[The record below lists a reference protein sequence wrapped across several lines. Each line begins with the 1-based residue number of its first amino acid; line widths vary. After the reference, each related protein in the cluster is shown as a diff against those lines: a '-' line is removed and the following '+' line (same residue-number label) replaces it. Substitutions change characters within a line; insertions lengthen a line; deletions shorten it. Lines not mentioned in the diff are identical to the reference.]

1 MTEILD
7 CMPSERRYTPEG
19 FLIATAKLARSGIQ
33 PYRVS
38 ELPGASGDPMRIL
51 SIYRPP
57 EEVFEP
63 ESLASFENAT
73 LTNDHPSGFWVNT
86 DNWRHLALGS
96 VRNIRQ
102 QDGYVVGDLIVQDK
116 STIALIESGKVG
128 LSAGYQSQKEMTPG
142 VTPDGQPYDGIQRN
156 IRVNHIALVR
166 SPRCGPTCR
175 IEDSNPNGEMM
186 TSDSHQT
193 TTQSTDTAATAQTAG
208 ATCHDCTNVQ
218 NQLDT
223 MTQTIQKLEAENQT
237 LRQKEVTPA
246 IRDAW
251 VADWAETVTDAKQLM
266 PAIHTTD
273 KSCHAIRHEVVKQL
287 YPKHKP
293 VVDALLAGQTLDSAD
308 EAMIQQAFKVLSA
321 MAPTQPQPKRSDP
334 VLDALNTAVSQTIT
348 DSASMDPQAARAQYI
363 QQLQTTYTA

>member
-33 PYRVS
+33 PYRAS
-38 ELPGASGDPMRIL
+38 EFSDSSGDPMRIL
-51 SIYRPP
+51 NIYRPP
-57 EEVFEP
+57 EEVFAP
-63 ESLASFENAT
+63 EALASFENAP

-142 VTPDGQPYDGIQRN
+142 LTPDGQPYDGIQRN

-186 TSDSHQT
+186 TTDSNQT
-193 TTQSTDTAATAQTAG
+193 TPKTTDTAATVQTAS

-218 NQLDT
+218 NQMDALT
-223 MTQTIQKLEAENQT
+223 ETIKTLKTENQT
-237 LRQKEVTPA
+237 LRQKEATPA
-246 IRDAW
+246 VRDAW
-251 VADWAETVTDAKQLM
+251 IADWAETVTDAKQLM
-266 PAIHTTD
+266 PGINTTD
-273 KSCHAIRHEVVKQL
+273 KNPPAIRHEVVKQL

-293 VVDALLAGQTLDSAD
+293 VVDALLTGHTLDSAD
-308 EAMIQQAFKVLSA
+308 EAMIQRAFKVLSA
-321 MAPTQPQPKRSDP
+321 IAPAQQQPKRSDP
-334 VLDALNTAVSQTIT
+334 VLDALNTQLTT
-348 DSASMDPQAARAQYI
+348 DSDPLNPQTARAQYI

>member
-33 PYRVS
+33 PYRAS
-38 ELPGASGDPMRIL
+38 EFSDTSGDPMRIL

-57 EEVFEP
+57 EEVFAP
-63 ESLASFENAT
+63 ESLASFENAP

-102 QDGYVVGDLIVQDK
+102 QDGYVIGDLIVQDK

-186 TSDSHQT
+186 TSNSNQT
-193 TTQSTDTAATAQTAG
+193 TTDTAATVQTAS

-218 NQLDT
+218 NQMDALT
-223 MTQTIQKLEAENQT
+223 ETIKTLKTENQT
-237 LRQKEVTPA
+237 LRQK
-246 IRDAW
+246 D
-251 VADWAETVTDAKQLM
+251 
-266 PAIHTTD
+266 
-273 KSCHAIRHEVVKQL
+273 EVV
-287 YPKHKP
+287 
-293 VVDALLAGQTLDSAD
+293 S
-308 EAMIQQAFKVLSA
+308 I
-321 MAPTQPQPKRSDP
+321 
-334 VLDALNTAVSQTIT
+334 
-348 DSASMDPQAARAQYI
+348 
-363 QQLQTTYTA
+363 

>member
-7 CMPSERRYTPEG
+7 CMPSERRYAPEG
-19 FLIATAKLARSGIQ
+19 FLIAPAKLARSGIQ
-33 PYRVS
+33 LYRAVEFS
-38 ELPGASGDPMRIL
+38 DGFGDPMRIL
-51 SIYRPP
+51 NIYRPP
-57 EEVFEP
+57 EEVFAP
-63 ESLASFENAT
+63 EALASFENAP

-86 DNWRHLALGS
+86 DNWRHLAIGS

-116 STIALIESGKVG
+116 SAIALIESGKVG

-186 TSDSHQT
+186 TSDSNQT
-193 TTQSTDTAATAQTAG
+193 TTQSTDTAATVQTAS

-218 NQLDT
+218 NQMDT

-237 LRQKEVTPA
+237 LRQKEATPA
-246 IRDAW
+246 VRDAW
-251 VADWAETVTDAKQLM
+251 IADWAETVTDAKQLM

-273 KSCHAIRHEVVKQL
+273 KSCHAIRQEVVSQL
-287 YPKHKP
+287 YSKQQP
-293 VVDALLAGQTLDSAD
+293 VLDALLAGQTLDSVD
-308 EAMIQQAFKVLSA
+308 EETIKQAFKVLSA
-321 MAPTQPQPKRSDP
+321 MAPTQQQPKRSDP
-334 VLDALNTAVSQTIT
+334 VLDALNTQLTT
-348 DSASMDPQAARAQYI
+348 DSAPLNPQAARAQYI
-363 QQLQTTYTA
+363 QHLQTTYTA

>member
-33 PYRVS
+33 PYRAS
-38 ELPGASGDPMRIL
+38 EFSSESGDPMRIL
-51 SIYRPP
+51 NIYRPP
-57 EEVFEP
+57 EEVFAP
-63 ESLASFENAT
+63 EALASFENAP

-102 QDGYVVGDLIVQDK
+102 QDGYVIGDLIVQDK

-142 VTPDGQPYDGIQRN
+142 LTPDGQPYDGIQRN
-156 IRVNHIALVR
+156 IRINHIALVR

-175 IEDSNPNGEMM
+175 IEDSNPNGEIM

-193 TTQSTDTAATAQTAG
+193 TTQSTDTAATVQTAD
-208 ATCHDCTNVQ
+208 APCNDCSTDVQ
-218 NQLDT
+218 NQMDALT
-223 MTQTIQKLEAENQT
+223 ETIKTLKAENQT
-237 LRQKEVTPA
+237 LRQNEATPA
-246 IRDAW
+246 VRDAW
-251 VADWAETVTDAKQLM
+251 IADWAETVTDAKQLM
-266 PAIHTTD
+266 PGINTTD
-273 KSCHAIRHEVVKQL
+273 KNPHAIRHEVVKQL

-293 VVDALLAGQTLDSAD
+293 VVDALLTGHTLDSAD
-308 EAMIQQAFKVLSA
+308 EAMIQRAFKVLSA
-321 MAPTQPQPKRSDP
+321 LPQNTPRRDP
-334 VLDALNTAVSQTIT
+334 VLDALNTQLNT
-348 DSASMDPQAARAQYI
+348 DSSPLKPQAARTQYI

>member
-33 PYRVS
+33 PYRAVEFS
-38 ELPGASGDPMRIL
+38 DRSGDPMRIL
-51 SIYRPP
+51 NIYRPP
-57 EEVFEP
+57 EEVFAP

-73 LTNDHPSGFWVNT
+73 LTNDHPPSSFVT
-86 DNWRHLALGS
+86 SDNWRHLAIGS

-102 QDGYVVGDLIVQDK
+102 QDGYIVGDLIVQDK
-116 STIALIESGKVG
+116 SAIALIESGKVG

-186 TSDSHQT
+186 TTDSNQT
-193 TTQSTDTAATAQTAG
+193 TTQSTDTAAIVQTAN
-208 ATCHDCTNVQ
+208 TPCHDCTNVQ
-218 NQLDT
+218 NQMDALT
-223 MTQTIQKLEAENQT
+223 ETIKTLKAENQT
-237 LRQKEVTPA
+237 LRQKEATPA
-246 IRDAW
+246 VRDAW
-251 VADWAETVTDAKQLM
+251 IADWAETVTDAKQLI
-266 PAIHTTD
+266 PGINTAD
-273 KSCHAIRHEVVKQL
+273 KNPHAIRHEVVKQL
-287 YPKHKP
+287 YPKHKT
-293 VVDALLAGQTLDSAD
+293 VVDALLAEQTIDSAD
-308 EAMIQQAFKVLSA
+308 EAMIQRAFKVLSA
-321 MAPTQPQPKRSDP
+321 MAPTQQQPKRSDP
-334 VLDALNTAVSQTIT
+334 VLDALNNTVSQTIA

-363 QQLQTTYTA
+363 QQLHTTYNA

>member
-7 CMPSERRYTPEG
+7 CMPSERSYTPEG

-33 PYRVS
+33 PYRAS
-38 ELPGASGDPMRIL
+38 EFSDTSGDPMRIL

-57 EEVFEP
+57 EEVFAP
-63 ESLASFENAT
+63 ESLASFENAP
-73 LTNDHPSGFWVNT
+73 LTNDHPSSSFVT
-86 DNWRHLALGS
+86 ADNWRHLALGS

-102 QDGYVVGDLIVQDK
+102 QDGYVIGDLIVQDK

-142 VTPDGQPYDGIQRN
+142 VTPDGQSYDGIQRN

-186 TSDSHQT
+186 TSDSNKT
-193 TTQSTDTAATAQTAG
+193 TTQSTDTTATVQTVST
-208 ATCHDCTNVQ
+208 TCHDCTNVQ
-218 NQLDT
+218 NQMDAL
-223 MTQTIQKLEAENQT
+223 TQTIKKLEAENQA
-237 LRQKEVTPA
+237 LQDAAPA
-246 IRDAW
+246 VRDAW
-251 VADWAETVTDAKQLM
+251 VTDWAETVTDAKQLM
-266 PAIHTTD
+266 PGINTTD
-273 KSCHAIRHEVVKQL
+273 KNPPAIRHEVVKQL

-308 EAMIQQAFKVLSA
+308 EAMIQRAFKVLSA
-321 MAPTQPQPKRSDP
+321 MAPAQQQPKRSDP
-334 VLDALNTAVSQTIT
+334 VLDALNTAVSQTIA
-348 DSASMDPQAARAQYI
+348 DSAFTGPQAARAQYI